1 MNNIFQTLLYQRE
14 KQKDT
19 VLATIVWDDGSAPRG
34 AGSQM
39 LVGAEGLL
47 SGTIGGGAVEL
58 RSIQLARALLA
69 GQHVDALYDF
79 KLSRDGELGMACGG
93 DVTVLFTPAR
103 LSDRVWDALAA
114 EVLRCVRDRV
124 PGWLVL
130 PLDGAA
136 PHIAETAETGEG
148 VFSLPLPVGER
159 AVIFGAGHI
168 ARALTPLLRTI
179 GFRPVV
185 VDDRPGFAT
194 AEHFPQADRTICG
207 DFDRISDYLTLTPE
221 DYVVIMTNGHEHDFQ
236 AEVQVLRGET
246 AYVGVI
252 GSRKKTAFVNQRLRE
267 AGIPEEK
274 IAFVHTPVGTP
285 IKAVTPEEIA
295 VSIAAELV
303 WERARRGPAAAPPAA
318 GEPGVLCTITAKRG
332 SAPRG
337 VGTWMLVRPDGSVLG
352 TIGGGAVEHLAV
364 QEAKALWA
372 HGGGPVRRHYDLTP
386 GAAELGMVCGGDIDV
401 EFEVR
406 KRKRSPCFF

>member
-93 DVTVLFTPAR
+93 DVTVLFSPAR
-103 LSDRVWDALAA
+103 LDDTRWDETAA

-136 PHIAETAETGEG
+136 PHIAETAEIGEG

-168 ARALTPLLRTI
+168 ARALTPLLRTV

-194 AEHFPQADRTICG
+194 AEHCPQADETICAAFTPLE
-207 DFDRISDYLTLTPE
+207 DSVTLTPE
-221 DYVVIMTNGHEHDFQ
+221 DYVVIMTNGHEHDFL

-295 VSIAAELV
+295 VSIAGEMICVRA
-303 WERARRGPAAAPPAA
+303 ARREAA
-318 GEPGVLCTITAKRG
+318 GEV
-332 SAPRG
+332 
-337 VGTWMLVRPDGSVLG
+337 
-352 TIGGGAVEHLAV
+352 H
-364 QEAKALWA
+364 
-372 HGGGPVRRHYDLTP
+372 HGCPMH
-386 GAAELGMVCGGDIDV
+386 
-401 EFEVR
+401 
-406 KRKRSPCFF
+406 

>member
-114 EVLRCVRDRV
+114 EVLHCVRDRV

-130 PLDGAA
+130 PLDGAV

-185 VDDRPGFAT
+185 VDDRPGLPRRSI
-194 AEHFPQADRTICG
+194 FPRRTG
-207 DFDRISDYLTLTPE
+207 PSAATLT
-221 DYVVIMTNGHEHDFQ
+221 
-236 AEVQVLRGET
+236 A
-246 AYVGVI
+246 
-252 GSRKKTAFVNQRLRE
+252 
-267 AGIPEEK
+267 
-274 IAFVHTPVGTP
+274 
-285 IKAVTPEEIA
+285 
-295 VSIAAELV
+295 
-303 WERARRGPAAAPPAA
+303 
-318 GEPGVLCTITAKRG
+318 
-332 SAPRG
+332 SA
-337 VGTWMLVRPDGSVLG
+337 T
-352 TIGGGAVEHLAV
+352 T
-364 QEAKALWA
+364 
-372 HGGGPVRRHYDLTP
+372 
-386 GAAELGMVCGGDIDV
+386 
-401 EFEVR
+401 
-406 KRKRSPCFF
+406 

>member
-114 EVLRCVRDRV
+114 EVLRRVRDRV

-130 PLDGAA
+130 PMDGAV

-295 VSIAAELV
+295 VSIAGEMICVRA
-303 WERARRGPAAAPPAA
+303 ARREAA
-318 GEPGVLCTITAKRG
+318 GEV
-332 SAPRG
+332 
-337 VGTWMLVRPDGSVLG
+337 
-352 TIGGGAVEHLAV
+352 H
-364 QEAKALWA
+364 
-372 HGGGPVRRHYDLTP
+372 HGCPMH
-386 GAAELGMVCGGDIDV
+386 
-401 EFEVR
+401 
-406 KRKRSPCFF
+406 